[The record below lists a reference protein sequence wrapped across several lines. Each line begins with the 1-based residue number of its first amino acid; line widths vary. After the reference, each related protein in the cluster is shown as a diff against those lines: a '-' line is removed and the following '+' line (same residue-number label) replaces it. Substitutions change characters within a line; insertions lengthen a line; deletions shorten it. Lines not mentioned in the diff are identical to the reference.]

1 MCVTGGAARG
11 APHVRCA
18 RQDEVV
24 GPELVAHE
32 IVGVVPPVIEAEI
45 DEVQKPVL
53 LLVGQ
58 DQEIVGENLEELF
71 LRALVLDEDVDGG
84 AHGHILPKALGHRMS
99 VHYRYLSPR
108 CGSSRHEAFF
118 PSSRTLTR
126 RHRTR
131 LFSCAGACG
140 RISTTSPTSS
150 RVTATGRSSRR
161 RPASTTATG

>member
-1 MCVTGGAARG
+1 MRVTGGAARG
-11 APHVRCA
+11 APHVRGA

-24 GPELVAHE
+24 GTKLVAHE
-32 IVGVVPPVIEAEI
+32 VIGVVPPVIQAEI

-58 DQEIVGENLEELF
+58 DQEIVGENLEELL

-99 VHYRYLSPR
+99 VRGLYLPHR
-108 CGSSRHEAFF
+108 CGSSRHEVFF
-118 PSSRTLTR
+118 PSSRTPTR

-131 LFSCAGACG
+131 LFSCADACG
-140 RISTTSPTSS
+140 RISTTSPITS
-150 RVTATGRSSRR
+150 RATATGRPSRR